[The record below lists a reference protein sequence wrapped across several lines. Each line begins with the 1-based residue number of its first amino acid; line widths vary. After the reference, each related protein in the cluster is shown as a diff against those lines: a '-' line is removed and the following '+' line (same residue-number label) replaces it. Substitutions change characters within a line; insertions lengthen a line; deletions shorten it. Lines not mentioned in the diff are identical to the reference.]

1 MDYDLLLV
9 VGLVLMA
16 LTIPSMMSAWIDN
29 RSPRTATIL
38 LFAAAG
44 LVVTALSQS
53 PRPYTIE
60 GIPHVFI
67 EVIGRYIR

>member
-9 VGLVLMA
+9 VGLVLMV
-16 LTIPSMMSAWIDN
+16 LTIPSMMSAWNDD
-29 RSPRTATIL
+29 RSPRTAAIL
-38 LFAAAG
+38 LFGAAG
-44 LVVTALSQS
+44 LVVAALTQS

-67 EVIGRYIR
+67 EVIGRYLR